1 MQRNTKLTPQAAY
14 IRPAS
19 WLFGFILAMVMAHP
33 AFALS
38 GGLGQASSTFTQ
50 IKTYL
55 WVIIPIVC
63 VIAGGIL
70 GVLYSLDIIRKDT
83 FYQWCGGVVIAGI
96 VAGGLVDL
104 VFGTSI

>member
-1 MQRNTKLTPQAAY
+1 MQRISKKRVNVGRG
-14 IRPAS
+14 IVG
-19 WLFGFILAMVMAHP
+19 LFLLAMMTAEPVLAQ
-33 AFALS
+33 AT
-38 GGLGQASSTFTQ
+38 GGLSQASTTFTQ

-83 FYQWCGGVVIAGI
+83 FYQWAGGVVIAGI

-104 VFGTSI
+104 VFGTSL